1 VTANPSGRI
10 VAGILLLAGGF
21 VVGVSALAIATAKAV
36 VDGGVAVSASD
47 AALLDDLVA
56 VLPFIAGFA
65 AVNVAAA
72 IGLLAERDW
81 APSIAG
87 AAATIATITGFV
99 GLVLLIVGRDPF
111 APITAAGPSTE
122 GVGILVAF
130 TVLYAVILMALAA
143 ARPRATSITGAA
155 A

>member
-1 VTANPSGRI
+1 MNANPPGRI

-21 VVGVSALAIATAKAV
+21 VVGVGALAIAIAKV
-36 VDGGVAVSASD
+36 LVDRGLAVSVSD
-47 AALLDDLVA
+47 AGLLDDLVA
-56 VLPFIAGFA
+56 ILPFIAGFA

-72 IGLLAERDW
+72 VGLLAGRDW
-81 APSIAG
+81 APSLAG
-87 AAATIATITGFV
+87 AAATVATIIGFV
-99 GLVLLIVGRDPF
+99 GLVLVIVGRDPF
-111 APITAAGPSTE
+111 APITAAGPSTD

-130 TVLYAVILMALAA
+130 TVLYAVVLMALAA